1 MTETMRRFSAAAALF
16 ALVAACGGKDETP
29 NPAVET
35 AVDSAAGASGT
46 SIVLAPQDLAT
57 AELSAIGTG
66 LTLTGNLDPAAVV
79 QVRAQVPGVVGSV
92 RADRG
97 SAVRAGS
104 VLAVIE
110 AQGIRSQAAGAAA
123 QVAAAQA
130 QLSVAT
136 QRLEGSKRLF
146 DAGAISAI
154 DYKTAQANVE
164 AAQAQLAA
172 ARANAAGAAESAGR
186 ATITSPITGVVSA
199 RFVSGGEAVN
209 PGAALFTV
217 VDARELELAGRVG
230 VQDAARVRVGQTVT
244 FALDAL
250 PNQTFRGRVARI
262 DPTADPG
269 TRQVGVYVRLPNP
282 NNRIVGGQ
290 YARGNIETGSSGTA
304 IVIPE
309 SALTNRTGDA
319 AVVFVL
325 TGNRVSRRPI
335 TAGPRDEGTGR
346 IAVLTGLQAGER
358 VLINPSSDIGD
369 GTIVTLAADGATTAT
384 PAPPVRPDSGK

>member
-1 MTETMRRFSAAAALF
+1 MTRFSTASLALLVLLAACGGGDEEPTTAADSAAAA
-16 ALVAACGGKDETP
+16 P
-29 NPAVET
+29 
-35 AVDSAAGASGT
+35 GT

-57 AELSAIGTG
+57 AEVSAVGSG
-66 LTLTGNLDPAAVV
+66 LTLTGNLDPSEVV

-92 RADRG
+92 RVDRG
-97 SAVRAGS
+97 TAVRAGS

-110 AQGIRSQAAGAAA
+110 ALGIRSQAASAQA

-136 QRLEGSKRLF
+136 QRLEGSKRLY

-154 DYKTAQANVE
+154 EYRTAQASAD
-164 AAQAQLAA
+164 AARAQLAA
-172 ARANAAGAAESAGR
+172 ARADAAGAAESAGR

-209 PGAALFTV
+209 PGTALFTV

-230 VQDAARVRVGQTVT
+230 VQDAVRVRAGQPVT
-244 FALDAL
+244 FFLDAM
-250 PNQTFRGRVARI
+250 PNRTFRGHVARV

-282 NNRIVGGQ
+282 NNSIVGGQ
-290 YARGNIETGSSGTA
+290 YARGQIETGGTGTA

-309 SALTNRTGDA
+309 SALTNRSGDA
-319 AVVFVL
+319 AAVFVL
-325 TGNRVSRRPI
+325 NGNRVSRRSV
-335 TAGPRDEGTGR
+335 TVGARDEGTGR
-346 IAVLTGLQAGER
+346 IAVLTGIQAGER
-358 VLINPSSDIGD
+358 VVASPSSDITD
-369 GTIVTLAADGATTAT
+369 GTIVSLAANASRPSG
-384 PAPPVRPDSGK
+384 PAPVGRDSAS